1 MATTIDKTEARLQ
14 NHEEICLIRYT
25 AINEKMDQIDQR
37 FDKLET
43 DIKELK
49 DSNGKNMSE
58 IKAMLIAAK
67 DEKFKVMVT
76 IAGSI
81 ICALI
86 AMMGILLTHLAK

>member
-58 IKAMLIAAK
+58 IKSMLTAAK

-76 IAGSI
+76 VAGTVIVSLLGMLSYVI
-81 ICALI
+81 I
-86 AMMGILLTHLAK
+86 HLPK

>member
-1 MATTIDKTEARLQ
+1 MSQIDATDARLTT
-14 NHEEICLIRYT
+14 HEEICALRYA
-25 AINEKMDQIDQR
+25 AIEVQMKNIDDR

-67 DEKFKVMVT
+67 DEKFKTMVT
-76 IAGSI
+76 VAGTI
-81 ICALI
+81 IVALI
-86 AMMGILLTHLAK
+86 GMLGYLVTHLAK